1 MQDFNY
7 LFSNCMEI
15 TVELICGKR
24 FLQESIKEEW
34 ENNKESLIKYI
45 EVAYSSVKGIVM
57 DKEGNPAAN
66 ATVHVGWLGKHVVT
80 TARGEYWRLLS
91 PGKYDIKAVSQDEM
105 FQSETK
111 SVVINSKSNLG
122 ALLQL
127 DFLLDSPRVV
137 DQDDKPDGFQFK
149 YLGTTFRNPV
159 KNITIPRVCLTLS
172 LEDGFQWC

>member
-1 MQDFNY
+1 
-7 LFSNCMEI
+7 MEI

-66 ATVHVGWLGKHVVT
+66 ATVYVGWLGKHVVT
-80 TARGEYWRLLS
+80 TPRGEYWRLLS
-91 PGKYDIKAVSQDEM
+91 PGKYVIIAVSHDEM

-111 SVVINSKSNLG
+111 SVEINS
-122 ALLQL
+122 
-127 DFLLDSPRVV
+127 
-137 DQDDKPDGFQFK
+137 
-149 YLGTTFRNPV
+149 
-159 KNITIPRVCLTLS
+159 
-172 LEDGFQWC
+172 